1 MAQKKYF
8 SLLTQKGMD
17 KFAAASLDDT
27 SVGFAYMSIGDGNGV
42 VPVPDI
48 NQTGLVNETYR
59 SRLNSV
65 KIAESEENIIIAEMI
80 IPPENGGYT
89 IREAA
94 LFDEE
99 GACLAVASLPETYK
113 PKLDD
118 GAGKFSV
125 IRVWVSVTSAADVT
139 LINDPGIIIATEE
152 SVLEAKNTAMDYTD
166 EQLTDHEKSVN
177 HPDASLTGKGF
188 TQLSNA
194 TDSDSENVAAT
205 PAAVRAA
212 IQIAIRSAWELDN
225 PVGTTRFFSNTL
237 NPNIR
242 WPWTTWVYTGEN
254 KTIRVAKADGSNVG
268 KTGGS
273 DTVTLQQ
280 ANLPAV
286 QINVSGETSESQR
299 QELTTRKAGRH
310 KHRGG
315 MLAPGEVWDDNYVV
329 GSDNDSHRT
338 RNYTDEADDHDH
350 IVDLPSHKHTTS
362 GKTGNLGEG
371 QALNIVEAHTL
382 LMCWSRTA

>member
-152 SVLEAKNTAMDYTD
+152 SVLEARNTAMDYTD
-166 EQLTDHEKSVN
+166 DQLTDHEKSVN
-177 HPDASLTGKGF
+177 HPDASLNGKGF

-194 TDSDSENVAAT
+194 TDSDSENMAAT
-205 PAAVRAA
+205 PAAVRKA
-212 IQIAIRSAWELDN
+212 IQVAIRSAWELDN

-280 ANLPAV
+280 GHLPAV
-286 QINVSGETSESQR
+286 QINVTGSVGDHPEQKLQTKGAGKHKHGGVPSRDNPWEIGGDISQR
-299 QELTTRKAGRH
+299 FNPANLG
-310 KHRGG
+310 
-315 MLAPGEVWDDNYVV
+315 D
-329 GSDNDSHRT
+329 
-338 RNYTDEADDHDH
+338 TDEVDDHYH
-350 IVDLPSHKHTTS
+350 EMVIPPQTHSFS

-382 LMCWSRTA
+382 LMCWSRVA